1 MVQGRHVRKESLPP
15 PKPLTETELCEG
27 FEDITADYTRTEAI
41 RSYSQSL

>member
-27 FEDITADYTRTEAI
+27 FEDITADYERPEAI
-41 RSYSQSL
+41 RSYSHSL